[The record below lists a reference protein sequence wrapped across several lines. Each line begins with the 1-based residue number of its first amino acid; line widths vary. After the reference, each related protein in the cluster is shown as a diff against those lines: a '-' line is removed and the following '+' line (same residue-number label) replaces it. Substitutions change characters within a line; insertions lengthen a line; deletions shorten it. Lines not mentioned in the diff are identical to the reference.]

1 MSRVIQLCLIGM
13 FTVFVTVQSCLGEA
27 ETDSRKSKPAPAQIT
42 STIPAQDA
50 SLSEAD
56 KETLKATILDM
67 IRTLNTF
74 DFDAFASFFAE
85 DSLKLLKHQ
94 VQRYHSSHLFEI
106 IFPEGRVKANEL
118 TPRDFFVRIISKSKF
133 NVGISRAY
141 EINLTPK
148 FRMRADDDGEI
159 VTVLTI
165 FPESYSGYQTR
176 SEAFTFRKLGY
187 QWTPEVPD
195 FILSDFKYDLTRNF
209 ARQRTFYPLYPV
221 MDSFNIMLGTFDMLP
236 LPSR

>member
-1 MSRVIQLCLIGM
+1 MSRVIQPLLIGM
-13 FTVFVTVQSCLGEA
+13 ITALVTIQSCLGE
-27 ETDSRKSKPAPAQIT
+27 SKIESYEKKTEPTEITLSMPAL
-42 STIPAQDA
+42 DA
-50 SLSEAD
+50 ALSEVD
-56 KETLKATILDM
+56 KEELKVTILDM
-67 IRTLNTF
+67 IRNLNIF
-74 DFDAFASFFAE
+74 DFDKFASFFAE

-106 IFPEGRVKANEL
+106 IFPEGRAKANEL
-118 TPRDFFVRIISKSKF
+118 TPQDFFVRIIAKSKF

-159 VTVLTI
+159 VTVLTT

-176 SEAFTFRKLGY
+176 SEVFTFRKVENK
-187 QWTPEVPD
+187 WVPEVPD

-209 ARQRTFYPLYPV
+209 VRQRTFYPLYPLT
-221 MDSFNIMLGTFDMLP
+221 DTFNIMMGSFRHLH
-236 LPSR
+236 